1 VQTSLDV
8 THFVRLPPET
18 GTAAIHEMAA
28 RLRVEHHGRK
38 AGVWEIR
45 TPSGYLRLSVPR
57 KPVAPSY
64 RGTVLREATGVFR
77 PGRYRS
83 RLRAD
88 LEVFSY
94 HDVWLRIGL
103 RLRTRWLRPRLSHLR
118 AAREVLDALERAM
131 EGWLEAWL
139 VDADR
144 ELAAA

>member
-1 VQTSLDV
+1 MPTSLSV

-18 GTAAIHEMAA
+18 GTAALHEMVA
-28 RLRVEHHGRK
+28 RLRVGHHGRK
-38 AGVWEIR
+38 AGLWEIR
-45 TPSGYLRLSVPR
+45 TPSGYLRLSAPRLPAVP
-57 KPVAPSY
+57 PC
-64 RGTVLREATGVFR
+64 RGTALREAAGVLR
-77 PGRYRS
+77 PGRYR
-83 RLRAD
+83 RPLRAD

-118 AAREVLDALERAM
+118 AAREVLCALERAM

-139 VDADR
+139 VDVDR